1 MNARMIF
8 FLLFAGL
15 AGAVVGVPGCAAFA
29 QGGSAKRIVAA
40 QELALGEAMIHKDV
54 DTLSRLIADDWAM
67 QSETG
72 AGTRAAFI
80 ADIRSGRLVV
90 RSFRIHDMHVH
101 VVGSLAWV
109 QAYDD
114 EQTSYDGSDS
124 SGTYNWMDVWEKR
137 GSHWISV
144 ATQLT
149 RVKR

>member
-15 AGAVVGVPGCAAFA
+15 AGAVVGVPSCAAFA
-29 QGGSAKRIVAA
+29 QGGSAEQIVAA
-40 QELALGEAMIHKDV
+40 QEFALGEAMIHKDV

-67 QSETG
+67 QGETG

-90 RSFRIHDMHVH
+90 RSFKIHDMRVH

-109 QAYDD
+109 QIGRAH
-114 EQTSYDGSDS
+114 
-124 SGTYNWMDVWEKR
+124 V
-137 GSHWISV
+137 
-144 ATQLT
+144 
-149 RVKR
+149 